1 MAAQEHDRD
10 DSTSFE
16 LDQHDVDEQPPR
28 EDLLDPDEIE
38 FAEDEGLDVEEAN
51 VPERTGDPGRLPDP
65 EELPESQG
73 ADIVESERLVE
84 DDADR
89 PPLHDEV
96 PFDEEE

>member
-16 LDQHDVDEQPPR
+16 VDRHVDEQPPR
-28 EDLLDPDEIE
+28 EDLLDPEDIE
-38 FAEDEGLDVEEAN
+38 VAEDEHGLDVDELN
-51 VPERTGDPGRLPDP
+51 VPERTGDPDRLPDP

-73 ADIVESERLVE
+73 LDMLDSERLTE

-89 PPLHDEV
+89 PPLHDE
-96 PFDEEE
+96 ER